1 MGVFLRID
9 RERLNR
15 YQSSAAHNRHPLGCV
30 PLFLCANLAI
40 EFIKIINSSLS
51 ASVIHYMRTKHRQ
64 IAYATYA
71 KIQQDSRKENEF
83 SQTLA
88 KPISM
93 VYDMSVRQS
102 AARTTMLIVNINV
115 LIALTT

>member
-1 MGVFLRID
+1 M
-9 RERLNR
+9 
-15 YQSSAAHNRHPLGCV
+15 HN
-30 PLFLCANLAI
+30 
-40 EFIKIINSSLS
+40 
-51 ASVIHYMRTKHRQ
+51 MRTKHRQ

-71 KIQQDSRKENEF
+71 KIQQDSRKENKF
-83 SQTLA
+83 SQILA

-102 AARTTMLIVNINV
+102 TARTTMLIVHINI